1 MTSRNSSYRQAPVN
15 VSLAYRQASTLPG
28 SRPPPTP
35 TRSYS
40 PYPDDVDDNE
50 SNLNTMPLTTNRSR
64 TTTPFGSRKS
74 LTESIQ
80 SLRSNQQPGL
90 SLPVKKRS
98 QEPPP
103 PPPAVPPPMVPKR
116 DQRTPSPKSFETK
129 TDYQHHHYHNPAQLR
144 AQQQRTTDNDVSS
157 EDEELAQ
164 QQRLNNETEDSAV
177 CMLRE

>member
-1 MTSRNSSYRQAPVN
+1 MTSRNSSYRQPPIN
-15 VSLAYRQASTLPG
+15 VSLSYRQASTLPG
-28 SRPPPTP
+28 SRPPPPP

-40 PYPDDVDDNE
+40 PYPDDVDDND

-64 TTTPFGSRKS
+64 TITPLGSRKS

-80 SLRSNQQPGL
+80 SLRSNQQPAL

-98 QEPPP
+98 HEPPP
-103 PPPAVPPPMVPKR
+103 PALPPPMVPKR
-116 DQRTPSPKSFETK
+116 DQPTPSPKSFEAK

-164 QQRLNNETEDSAV
+164 QQRLNNATEDTEV
-177 CMLRE
+177 CILGK